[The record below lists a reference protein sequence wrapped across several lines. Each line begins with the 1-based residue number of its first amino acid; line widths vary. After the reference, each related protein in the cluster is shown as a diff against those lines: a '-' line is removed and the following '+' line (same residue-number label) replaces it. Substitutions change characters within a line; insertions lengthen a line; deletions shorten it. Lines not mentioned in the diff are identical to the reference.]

1 MKVAIVVP
9 HFDRD
14 MGSYEYYLC
23 RELAKLGHE
32 VTLYTSDRRR
42 PGYPGVGKRLTDQ
55 GEIATGV
62 KLKRIHAVFEL
73 YQIPF
78 MPSLGKALE
87 RDMIDVINSNEFFQL
102 CSLYAARAA
111 KKKRVPFIL
120 TQHGHKKPLNKAI
133 WLPYWLVEK
142 TMGRYVMNCAQKI
155 IALTSDIE
163 QYLLKNG
170 IPQMK
175 VEVVSTGVPTE
186 LYSPDI
192 PSALPNYGI
201 AQKDNVILFV
211 GRLVENKG
219 IAYLIESFKLVKE
232 TVDNA
237 KLVVVGTGILEQNL
251 KQRVRELDVEGDVV
265 FLGRVPQ
272 QSMPQIYSGASVFV
286 LPTIYK
292 EPFGIAAVEALS
304 SGVPVIASNVDGLR
318 VIVKDGEVGYLV
330 QPKDIAGIASNII
343 KVLTDEDLRA
353 KLSRNARQRAV
364 EGFDWAANA
373 KRISEIYHCS
383 REMIKG

>member
-1 MKVAIVVP
+1 MKVAMVVS
-9 HFDRD
+9 HFDQD
-14 MGSYEYYLC
+14 VGSYEYYLC

-42 PGYPGVGKRLTDQ
+42 PGYPGIGKRLTDQ
-55 GEIATGV
+55 GEMATGV
-62 KLKRIHAVFEL
+62 QLKRIPAIFEL

-78 MPSLGKALE
+78 MPKLGKVLE
-87 RDMIDVINSNEFFQL
+87 QDRIDVIHSNELFQL
-102 CSLYAARAA
+102 CSLSAARAA
-111 KKKRVPFIL
+111 KKKKVPFIL

-142 TMGRYVMNCAQKI
+142 TMGKHVMNCAQKI
-155 IALTSDIE
+155 IALTSDVE
-163 QYLLKNG
+163 QYLVKNG
-170 IPQMK
+170 VPQTK

-219 IAYLIESFKLVKE
+219 IVYLIESFKMVKE
-232 TVDNA
+232 AVDNA

-251 KQRVRELDVEGDVV
+251 KQLVRKLDLEAEVV
-265 FLGRVPQ
+265 FLGQVPQ

-304 SGVPVIASNVDGLR
+304 SGVPVIASNIDGLR

-330 QPKDIAGIASNII
+330 QPKDVAGLASNII
-343 KVLTDEDLRA
+343 KVLTTGGLRA
-353 KLSRNARQRAV
+353 QLSRNARQRALEEFSWV
-364 EGFDWAANA
+364 TKAN
-373 KRISEIYHCS
+373 RISEIYQQ
-383 REMIKG
+383 EMNKN

>member
-1 MKVAIVVP
+1 MKTAMVVS
-9 HFDRD
+9 HLDQD
-14 MGSYEYYLC
+14 VGSYEYYLC

-55 GEIATGV
+55 GEMATGS
-62 KLKRIHAVFEL
+62 KLKRIPAIFEL

-78 MPSLGKALE
+78 MPRLGKVLE
-87 RDMIDVINSNEFFQL
+87 QDRIDVIHSNEFFQL

-111 KKKRVPFIL
+111 KKKKVPFIL

-133 WLPYWLVEK
+133 GLPYWLVEK
-142 TMGRYVMNCAQKI
+142 TVGRYVMNYAQKI
-155 IALTSDIE
+155 IALTSDVE
-163 QYLLKNG
+163 QYLVKNG
-170 IPQMK
+170 VPQTK
-175 VEVVSTGVPTE
+175 VEVVGTGVPTE

-201 AQKDNVILFV
+201 AQKDSVILFV

-219 IAYLIESFKLVKE
+219 IAYLIESFKKLKE

-237 KLVVVGTGILEQNL
+237 KLVIVGTGILQQNL
-251 KQRVRELDVEGDVV
+251 KELARKLGLEEDIV

-304 SGVPVIASNVDGLR
+304 SGVPVIASNIDGLR

-330 QPKDIAGIASNII
+330 QPKDVAGLASNII
-343 KVLTDEDLRA
+343 KVLTTEGLRA
-353 KLSRNARQRAV
+353 QLSRNARQRAL
-364 EGFDWAANA
+364 EEFSWAAKA
-373 KRISEIYHCS
+373 KRISEIYQQ
-383 REMIKG
+383 EMIKI

>member
-1 MKVAIVVP
+1 MVVS
-9 HFDRD
+9 HFDQD
-14 MGSYEYYLC
+14 VGSYEYYLC

-55 GEIATGV
+55 GEMATGV
-62 KLKRIHAVFEL
+62 ELKRIPAIFEL

-78 MPSLGKALE
+78 MPRLGKVLE
-87 RDMIDVINSNEFFQL
+87 QDRIDVIHSNEFFQL

-111 KKKRVPFIL
+111 KKKKVPFIL

-133 WLPYWLVEK
+133 GLPYWLVEK

-155 IALTSDIE
+155 IALTSDVE
-163 QYLLKNG
+163 QYLVKNG
-170 IPQMK
+170 VPQTK

-186 LYSPDI
+186 LYSPYI

-211 GRLVENKG
+211 GRLVGNKG
-219 IAYLIESFKLVKE
+219 IAYLIESFKKLKE

-237 KLVVVGTGILEQNL
+237 KLVIVGTGILEQNL
-251 KQRVRELDVEGDVV
+251 RQLVRKLGLEEDIV

-304 SGVPVIASNVDGLR
+304 SGVPVIASNIDGLR

-330 QPKDIAGIASNII
+330 QPKDVAGLASNII
-343 KVLTDEDLRA
+343 KVLTTEGLRA
-353 KLSRNARQRAV
+353 RLSRNARQRAL
-364 EGFDWAANA
+364 EEFSWAAKA

-383 REMIKG
+383 REMIKRLDG